1 QEQEIQKTISRKS
14 DWVPGSCLPL
24 GNGANSRVAPEPGFP
39 NLLLPME
46 AVARRAASSPHASD
60 LCEGSPVIGI
70 CSKKGRAPD
79 VAVGTPVGT
88 TPASRAAVLARLT
101 DAISKTTSDDIALEE
116 REASIQEAGRILT
129 GKAILNLP
137 LALRQEVEVWH
148 SRQQERLRLAKSMEA
163 AVNRATSLEAEA
175 PPVDALGIL
184 LSRAKLAGSGD
195 HEALLAEA
203 ARRASAF
210 QEELDRQRLKLQ
222 TRRKVDEGHQP

>member
-1 QEQEIQKTISRKS
+1 RSRKS
-14 DWVPGSCLPL
+14 KRQSPESLTGFLGAVFLLEMGQIHEWLRSLGFLTYCCLWRQWPGEQHLPHTRATCVKGRRSLAFAAKKAGLRMLPL
-24 GNGANSRVAPEPGFP
+24 VPPWA
-39 NLLLPME
+39 LPQ
-46 AVARRAASSPHASD
+46 
-60 LCEGSPVIGI
+60 LQG
-70 CSKKGRAPD
+70 
-79 VAVGTPVGT
+79 
-88 TPASRAAVLARLT
+88 LT